1 MLMRQTLPG
10 FQASAAGLAIAE
22 KPVLSGNPIVIDV
35 VLKPA
40 MPVNLD
46 PRAAELLKLLIERHL
61 QDGLPVGSRTLA
73 RAFGVELSPAT
84 IRNVMADLEDLGFVA
99 SPHTSAGRV
108 PTQAGYRYFVDTL
121 LAPEPLSAVE
131 QSRIAEELLPGNK
144 SPSDM
149 LQTVSGL
156 LSRLSSMAG
165 VVTVPRRNVTV
176 LRRIEFLN
184 LSGGR
189 VLAILVVN
197 QREVQNRVLDMGR
210 DYTPQELERCAN
222 IINETFAGRDLYTLR
237 RSLAEDFQ
245 ETQKRVQ
252 QVLGEAAMLAEAALR
267 GDEAEDYVLAG
278 GTNLLAFQ
286 ELADINRLRR
296 LFDVLDQKR
305 DLLELFD
312 QCLNSTGVQIF
323 IGGESGYQV
332 LDGCSLVTA
341 PYTIDGQ
348 VAGVLGVIGPTR
360 MAYQRIIPLVSET
373 ARLLGTGLGT
383 GIGSSLG
390 PGRVQG

>member
-1 MLMRQTLPG
+1 M
-10 FQASAAGLAIAE
+10 SD
-22 KPVLSGNPIVIDV
+22 K
-35 VLKPA
+35 
-40 MPVNLD
+40 LD
-46 PRAAELLKLLIERHL
+46 PRAAALLKLLIERHVH
-61 QDGLPVGSRTLA
+61 DGQPVGSRTLA
-73 RAFGVELSPAT
+73 RAFQVELSPAT

-108 PTQAGYRYFVDTL
+108 PTQAGYRYFVDSL
-121 LAPEPLSAVE
+121 LAPEPLGAAE
-131 QSRIAEELLPGNK
+131 QARIANELLPGNK
-144 SPSDM
+144 SSADM
-149 LQTVSGL
+149 LHTVSGL

-210 DYTPQELERCAN
+210 DYTSQELERYAN
-222 IINETFAGRDLYTLR
+222 IINETFAGRDLLSLR
-237 RSLAEDFQ
+237 RSLAEELSEAQ
-245 ETQKRVQ
+245 TRVNQ
-252 QVLGEAAMLAEAALR
+252 MLGEAAKLADAALR
-267 GDEAEDYVLAG
+267 NQEADDYVIAG
-278 GTNLLAFQ
+278 GTNLLGFQ
-286 ELADINRLRR
+286 ELADVGRLRR

-305 DLLELFD
+305 ELLELFD
-312 QCLNSTGVQIF
+312 QCLGASGVQIF

-360 MAYQRIIPLVSET
+360 MAYQRIIPLVSEA
-373 ARLLGTGLGT
+373 ARLLGTGLGS
-383 GIGSSLG
+383 GLGSGLES
-390 PGRVQG
+390 R